1 MSDSG
6 QDWVWY
12 GGRAS
17 LDFVNTR
24 RDREVRPVEYLRYPG
39 ELAAWLAKA
48 GLAAGAGLG
57 TGAGPLATLTGLT
70 SESGLAEV
78 DAATFTDALALREDI
93 NALVKAS
100 VADTEAP
107 EGAVH
112 RVNQWLTAGPAAP
125 VLRQADGR
133 LLLESGPAQ
142 PGVRAAL
149 SAIALDAAQLVGSD
163 QRGRLRICPGPH
175 CGGRFL
181 DRSAGGRRRWCSMA
195 VCGNRQK
202 VSSHRRAGR

>member
-24 RDREVRPVEYLRYPG
+24 RDRDANPVEYLRDPG
-39 ELAAWLAKA
+39 ELAAWLTTA
-48 GLAAGAGLG
+48 GL
-57 TGAGPLATLTGLT
+57 LTGP
-70 SESGLAEV
+70 AEV
-78 DAATFTDALALREDI
+78 DAATFADALVLREDI
-93 NALVKAS
+93 DALVKAS
-100 VADTEAP
+100 VEDTVAP
-107 EGAVH
+107 AGALR
-112 RVNQWLTAGPAAP
+112 RVNNWLTAAQAAP
-125 VLRQADGR
+125 ALRQAGGR
-133 LLLESGPAQ
+133 LVLESGPAQ
-142 PGVRAAL
+142 PGARSAL
-149 SAIALDAAQLVGSD
+149 AAIALDAAQLAGTGL
-163 QRGRLRICPGPH
+163 RNRLRICPGPH

-202 VSSHRRAGR
+202 VSSHRRTVR